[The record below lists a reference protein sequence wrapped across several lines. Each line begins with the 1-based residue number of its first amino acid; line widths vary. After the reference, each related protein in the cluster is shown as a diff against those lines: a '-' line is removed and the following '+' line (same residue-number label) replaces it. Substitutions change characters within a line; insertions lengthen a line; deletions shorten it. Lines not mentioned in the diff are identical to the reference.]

1 MPPPVLETPRLVLR
15 PFRET
20 DAPAVRELAGDRLI
34 ADTTLSIPHPYEDGV
49 AEKWIESH
57 APGFEA
63 GSIAVFAIVRR
74 DDQQLVGAIGLT
86 IDGELDKA
94 ELGYWVGR
102 PFWNSG
108 YATEAAL
115 AILDYGFRDLELNR
129 ISAKHLARNPA
140 SGRVMVKAGM
150 RLEGTARQ
158 DTKKW
163 GRYEDL
169 VSYGILREEWL
180 RRIAMPAANDSK

>member
-1 MPPPVLETPRLVLR
+1 MPQPALETPRLVLR

-20 DAPAVRELAGDRLI
+20 DAPAVRQLAGDRLI

-49 AEKWIESH
+49 AEKWIETH
-57 APGFEA
+57 AADFEA
-63 GSIAVFAIVRR
+63 GSGAVFAIVRR
-74 DDQQLVGAIGLT
+74 RDEQLVGAISLK
-86 IDGELDKA
+86 IDAEFDKA
-94 ELGYWVGR
+94 ELGYWVGT

-108 YATEAAL
+108 FATEAAT
-115 AILDYGFRDLELNR
+115 AMLDYGFRDRKLNR

-140 SGRVMVKAGM
+140 SGRVMRKAGM

-169 VSYGILREEWL
+169 VSYSILREEWPE
-180 RRIAMPAANDSK
+180 R